1 MNSMKLEKMN
11 IIIFNKNEELLSKFY
26 NTKNIIPTNI
36 KNNIF
41 ENKIQYDIKKS
52 NDIDWLFIEFK
63 NNNFNDMIENA
74 FNYISYN
81 YNNKNIEG
89 ESVIIVFLK
98 KENNEE
104 LDLITYFEQKSN
116 LKRPRLLFITN
127 DKTINFYKE
136 YIEENELN
144 FDEKDIQIIKEE
156 ELEIQLMDK
165 LVDCYKYYYQIGDD
179 IIVFPKI
186 EDDNMEFNLKN
197 TLNFFVI
204 GKPGTGKSALVNLL
218 INEKKAK
225 ESSGKNTT
233 NKIIKFVKKNT
244 SLAFFDTPGFVS
256 GDDVDQTIK
265 LLKDKVKEMD
275 LYKEKIHGI
284 LYLFN
289 STLVRCMDDN
299 EINFIKFLLSYDVPI
314 FFILNFSNP
323 KKKKSQIF
331 LKRFL
336 EEINNSLT
344 NFQLTNN
351 IYQVNLKNDYEGNKV
366 FGINA
371 LMNGIYQYYLPHK
384 INLDIINNNP
394 PEEELIRAIS
404 FSIFFNN
411 IKRKNDILA
420 NAKYISQIII
430 HSTVALGVFIGF
442 SNNLPLAD
450 LPILTLLEGGL
461 ITSILTVYGI
471 KMTTAKKEEI
481 IKESVKGSI
490 FISFLGGLGFSI
502 GNGLKL
508 IPLVGQIPGGIIDA
522 TVAGIIINKIGKY
535 TIDYCEKLF
544 EQKLFIDYIKNSII
558 SINSGVDELLNIS
571 KFFQN

>member
-394 PEEELIRAIS
+394 TEEELIRAIS

-420 NAKYISQIII
+420 NAKFISQIII

-442 SNNLPLAD
+442 ANNLPLAD

>member
-186 EDDNMEFNLKN
+186 DDDNIEFNLKN

-394 PEEELIRAIS
+394 TEEELIRAIS

-420 NAKYISQIII
+420 NAKFISQIII

-442 SNNLPLAD
+442 ANNLPLAD

>member
-1 MNSMKLEKMN
+1 
-11 IIIFNKNEELLSKFY
+11 
-26 NTKNIIPTNI
+26 
-36 KNNIF
+36 
-41 ENKIQYDIKKS
+41 
-52 NDIDWLFIEFK
+52 
-63 NNNFNDMIENA
+63 MIENA

-186 EDDNMEFNLKN
+186 DDDNMEFNLKN

-420 NAKYISQIII
+420 NAKFISQIII
-430 HSTVALGVFIGF
+430 NSTVALGVFIGF
-442 SNNLPLAD
+442 ANNLPLAD

>member
-1 MNSMKLEKMN
+1 M
-11 IIIFNKNEELLSKFY
+11 FY
-26 NTKNIIPTNI
+26 
-36 KNNIF
+36 F
-41 ENKIQYDIKKS
+41 
-52 NDIDWLFIEFK
+52 
-63 NNNFNDMIENA
+63 
-74 FNYISYN
+74 
-81 YNNKNIEG
+81 
-89 ESVIIVFLK
+89 
-98 KENNEE
+98 
-104 LDLITYFEQKSN
+104 
-116 LKRPRLLFITN
+116 
-127 DKTINFYKE
+127 
-136 YIEENELN
+136 
-144 FDEKDIQIIKEE
+144 
-156 ELEIQLMDK
+156 
-165 LVDCYKYYYQIGDD
+165 
-179 IIVFPKI
+179 
-186 EDDNMEFNLKN
+186 
-197 TLNFFVI
+197 
-204 GKPGTGKSALVNLL
+204 
-218 INEKKAK
+218 
-225 ESSGKNTT
+225 
-233 NKIIKFVKKNT
+233 
-244 SLAFFDTPGFVS
+244 
-256 GDDVDQTIK
+256 
-265 LLKDKVKEMD
+265 
-275 LYKEKIHGI
+275 
-284 LYLFN
+284 
-289 STLVRCMDDN
+289 
-299 EINFIKFLLSYDVPI
+299 NFIKFLLSYDVPI

-430 HSTVALGVFIGF
+430 HSTVTLGVFIGF
-442 SNNLPLAD
+442 ANNLPLAD

>member
-41 ENKIQYDIKKS
+41 EKKIQYDIKKS

-186 EDDNMEFNLKN
+186 DDDNMEFNLKN

-314 FFILNFSNP
+314 FFILNFSNQ

-420 NAKYISQIII
+420 NAKFISQIII
-430 HSTVALGVFIGF
+430 NSTVALGVFIGF
-442 SNNLPLAD
+442 ANNLPLAD

>member
-1 MNSMKLEKMN
+1 M
-11 IIIFNKNEELLSKFY
+11 FY
-26 NTKNIIPTNI
+26 
-36 KNNIF
+36 F
-41 ENKIQYDIKKS
+41 
-52 NDIDWLFIEFK
+52 
-63 NNNFNDMIENA
+63 
-74 FNYISYN
+74 
-81 YNNKNIEG
+81 
-89 ESVIIVFLK
+89 
-98 KENNEE
+98 
-104 LDLITYFEQKSN
+104 
-116 LKRPRLLFITN
+116 
-127 DKTINFYKE
+127 
-136 YIEENELN
+136 
-144 FDEKDIQIIKEE
+144 
-156 ELEIQLMDK
+156 
-165 LVDCYKYYYQIGDD
+165 
-179 IIVFPKI
+179 
-186 EDDNMEFNLKN
+186 
-197 TLNFFVI
+197 
-204 GKPGTGKSALVNLL
+204 
-218 INEKKAK
+218 
-225 ESSGKNTT
+225 
-233 NKIIKFVKKNT
+233 
-244 SLAFFDTPGFVS
+244 
-256 GDDVDQTIK
+256 
-265 LLKDKVKEMD
+265 
-275 LYKEKIHGI
+275 
-284 LYLFN
+284 
-289 STLVRCMDDN
+289 
-299 EINFIKFLLSYDVPI
+299 NFIKFLLSYDVPI

-411 IKRKNDILA
+411 INRKNDILA
-420 NAKYISQIII
+420 NAKFISQIII

-442 SNNLPLAD
+442 ANNLPLAD

-461 ITSILTVYGI
+461 ITSIMTVYGI

-490 FISFLGGLGFSI
+490 FVSFLCGLGFSL

-508 IPLVGQIPGGIIDA
+508 IPIVGQIPGGIIDA
-522 TVAGIIINKIGKY
+522 SVAGIIINKIGKY